1 MTAKAGQDHVEIV
14 EVGPRDGLQNEKAV
28 ISVAQKAELIHACA
42 AAGQKSIEMGSFVNP
57 ERVPQMADTGAVM
70 RAVGALE
77 GVRGIVLV
85 PTVRRLQEYIL
96 VRAQAQFDMGEIAVF
111 VSATEAFSQA
121 NLGCSVDES
130 LSRVAAI
137 MDKVPED
144 VAVRG
149 YISCVTD
156 CPFEGL
162 VDPVVVSAIAGRL
175 QDLGCDTLALADT
188 IGKGTPD
195 RVGTVFEGALKHWS
209 PGQVG
214 AHFHDTVGLALANV
228 DVALGQG
235 VRSFDSSVAGLGGC
249 PYAPGAPGNLA
260 TEALLAHLSAAGYE
274 TGVDAERLTDAA
286 GMARQMVG
294 R

>member
-1 MTAKAGQDHVEIV
+1 MSARVSKGAIEIV

-28 ISVAQKAELIHACA
+28 ISVAQKAQLIHACA
-42 AAGQKSIEMGSFVNP
+42 AAGLSAIEMGSFVNP

-70 RAVGALE
+70 RAVGVLP

-85 PTVRRLQEYIL
+85 PTVRRLQEYAL

-111 VSATEAFSQA
+111 VSATEAFSRA
-121 NLGCSVDES
+121 NLGCSVAES

-137 MDKVPED
+137 MEKVAEG

-162 VDPVVVSAIAGRL
+162 VDPSAVAAIAARL
-175 QDLGCDTLALADT
+175 GELGCDTLALADT

-195 RVGTVFEGALKHWS
+195 RVGEVLEESLAHWS
-209 PGQVG
+209 PDRVA

-228 DVALGQG
+228 DVALDLGL
-235 VRSFDSSVAGLGGC
+235 RSFDSSVAGLGGC

-260 TEALLAHLSAAGYE
+260 TEALVGHLDAAGYE
-274 TGVDAERLTDAA
+274 TGVDPEKLAEAA
-286 GMARQMVG
+286 VLARQMVG

>member
-1 MTAKAGQDHVEIV
+1 MSASSGKGFVEIV

-28 ISVAQKAELIHACA
+28 ISVAQKASLIHACA
-42 AAGQKSIEMGSFVNP
+42 AAGLKSIEMGSFVNP

-85 PTVRRLQEYIL
+85 PTVRRLQEYVL

-111 VSATEAFSQA
+111 VSATEAFSRA
-121 NLGCSVDES
+121 NLGCSVAES
-130 LSRVAAI
+130 LARVAAI
-137 MDKVPED
+137 MEKVPEG

-156 CPFEGL
+156 CPFEGR
-162 VDPVVVSAIAGRL
+162 VDPAAVAAIAAQLGE
-175 QDLGCDTLALADT
+175 LGCDTLALADT

-195 RVGTVFEGALKHWS
+195 RVGTVLEGALAHWS
-209 PGQVG
+209 ADKTA

-228 DVALGQG
+228 DVALGLG
-235 VRSFDSSVAGLGGC
+235 LRSFDSSVAGLGGC

-260 TEALLAHLSAAGYE
+260 TEALVGHLADRGYE
-274 TGVDAERLTDAA
+274 TGVESGKLNEAA
-286 GMARQMVG
+286 AMARQMVG